1 MFYQEASRTQKD
13 TTMTTLTTFSRFSIG
28 EWIATMPIVHAEL
41 GLITVTIEQYIEGY
55 TFTQKRDDGKEY
67 TNYRL
72 YKTAAGAVKAS
83 AKN

>member
-1 MFYQEASRTQKD
+1 
-13 TTMTTLTTFSRFSIG
+13 MTTLTTFSRFSIG